1 MSDVVLS
8 LGNVAFRDME
18 VPEKIRFG
26 GRQRLAVQ
34 NIIGGGRVVG
44 ALGLDDGEISF
55 SGIFSGQDAAARAQ
69 LLDIARAQGSQMPLV
84 WGGFYYLV
92 VISSFVAE
100 YRRPNLIPFAVTCVV
115 VSDPLADV
123 AAALPL
129 ATLIGNDIAAA
140 TGFAGQAGQVLAGTS
155 LAALAAAQAGIAGAM
170 GTAGTALGE
179 AGAALA
185 GAATIVAGV
194 NALTQINACSG
205 QLAGLA
211 GMSGYVNRAVVN
223 SALEA
228 V

>member
-55 SGIFSGQDAAARAQ
+55 SGQDAAARAQ
-69 LLDIARAQGSQMPLV
+69 LLDIARAQGSEMPLV

-92 VISSFVAE
+92 IISSFVAE
-100 YRRPNLIPFAVTCVV
+100 YRRPNLIPFALTCVV

-123 AAALPL
+123 AAALPA

-140 TGFAGQAGQVLAGTS
+140 TGFSGQAGQVLAGTS

-170 GTAGTALGE
+170 GNAGTALGA

-194 NALTQINACSG
+194 NALTQINARSG